1 MPPSRTAL
9 PSSEP
14 TIAILTTSGRFAR
27 SARIVIANS
36 AMLPKPDCTMPTTLV
51 REPPAQGIGALR
63 DERRDE
69 QQREGSR
76 RSCPPCRST
85 TVCSTPA
92 TAVSDDAGDQDR
104 VAADHF
110 SPESVASSASAIARI
125 GWPVR
130 CEAERMRA

>member
-14 TIAILTTSGRFAR
+14 TIASLTTSGRFAR
-27 SARIVIANS
+27 SARIVIASS
-36 AMLPKPDCTMPTTLV
+36 ATLPKPDCTMPTTLV
-51 REPPAQGIGALR
+51 ESRPRSASVPFATSGATSRSGALAAIVPAV
-63 DERRDE
+63 
-69 QQREGSR
+69 SL
-76 RSCPPCRST
+76 T
-85 TVCSTPA
+85 ATWSTPA
-92 TAVSDDAGDQDR
+92 TAVSSEPGDQDR

-110 SPESVASSASAIARI
+110 SPERVASSASAIARM